1 MTRVLTGKRMEM
13 RRHLRRH
20 PAPSVLALARSLGR
34 DYRRVHDDVE
44 ALAGAGLIEKDDRGV
59 RTEFDVLH
67 TDIIL

>member
-13 RRHLRRH
+13 LRHLRRH

>member
-1 MTRVLTGKRMEM
+1 MTRVLTGKRTEM
-13 RRHLRRH
+13 LRHLRRH

>member
-13 RRHLRRH
+13 LRHLRRH

-44 ALAGAGLIEKDDRGV
+44 TLAGAGLIEKDDRGV